1 MRGNRIVMGGTTTIE
16 RPVADT
22 DTAERLEDMCQV
34 VLHNDDYNTMEH
46 VVLCL
51 MRVFG
56 HNEQLAVKIM
66 LEAHEKGKAIAEV
79 EAETPAKLH
88 RDQLQSFSLSATV
101 EKV

>member
-1 MRGNRIVMGGTTTIE
+1 MVSIITTE
-16 RPVADT
+16 KPVAGT
-22 DTAERLEDMCQV
+22 DTTERLEDMYQV
-34 VLHNDDYNTMEH
+34 VLHNDDHNSMEH

-56 HNEQLAVKIM
+56 HSEQLAVKIM
-66 LEAHEKGKAIAEV
+66 MEAHEKERAIAEV

-88 RDQLQSFSLSATV
+88 KDQLRSYSLIATV

>member
-1 MRGNRIVMGGTTTIE
+1 MRNDSVIMVSTTTIE
-16 RPVADT
+16 KPVADT
-22 DTAERLEDMCQV
+22 ETVERLEDMYQV

-56 HNEQLAVKIM
+56 HSEQLAVKVM

>member
-1 MRGNRIVMGGTTTIE
+1 MAGTITIE

-22 DTAERLEDMCQV
+22 KTAERVEDMYQV
-34 VLHNDDYNTMEH
+34 VLHNDDHNTMEH

-56 HNEQLAVKIM
+56 HAEQLAVKVM

-88 RDQLQSFSLSATV
+88 RDQLQSFSLSVTV

>member
-1 MRGNRIVMGGTTTIE
+1 MVSTTTIE
-16 RPVADT
+16 KPVADT
-22 DTAERLEDMCQV
+22 ETVERLEDMYQV

-56 HNEQLAVKIM
+56 HSEQLAVKVM